1 MEEENLSK
9 DNTLEKYSVSN
20 FEQIENDI
28 NNELNLNENN
38 SNHLNNINLND
49 NDCKT

>member
-1 MEEENLSK
+1 MDEESK

-28 NNELNLNENN
+28 NNELNNEYN
-38 SNHLNNINLND
+38 SDINNINLNE
-49 NDCKT
+49 NECKT